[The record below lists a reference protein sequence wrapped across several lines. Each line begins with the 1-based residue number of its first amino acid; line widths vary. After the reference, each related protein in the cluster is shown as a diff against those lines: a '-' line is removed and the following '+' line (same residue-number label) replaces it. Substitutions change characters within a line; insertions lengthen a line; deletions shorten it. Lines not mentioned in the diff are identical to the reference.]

1 MSESQ
6 KCLVHIC
13 HQLNMFLFCRH
24 SIVDLCEVKDWK
36 SLYALLRE
44 LYSEFS
50 DNVMGSGSIG
60 AGTYFYYQQ
69 VGKIVQEEHLQDF
82 RITSNI
88 K

>member
-1 MSESQ
+1 
-6 KCLVHIC
+6 
-13 HQLNMFLFCRH
+13 MFLFCRH

-69 VGKIVQEEHLQDF
+69 VQKRVQEEHYQILESHQA
-82 RITSNI
+82 SNDI
-88 K
+88 IVLFFSQKV

>member
-1 MSESQ
+1 M
-6 KCLVHIC
+6 
-13 HQLNMFLFCRH
+13 
-24 SIVDLCEVKDWK
+24 DLCEVKDWK

-69 VGKIVQEEHLQDF
+69 VQKQPMQEDNLLDNHHKKDCLMV
-82 RITSNI
+82 
-88 K
+88 

>member
-1 MSESQ
+1 M
-6 KCLVHIC
+6 
-13 HQLNMFLFCRH
+13 
-24 SIVDLCEVKDWK
+24 DLCEVKDWK

-69 VGKIVQEEHLQDF
+69 VKKQPMQEDNLLDF
-82 RITSNI
+82 RITTTIVFIYISAKKFNN
-88 K
+88 

>member
-1 MSESQ
+1 M
-6 KCLVHIC
+6 
-13 HQLNMFLFCRH
+13 
-24 SIVDLCEVKDWK
+24 DLCEVKDWK

-69 VGKIVQEEHLQDF
+69 VQKIVQEEHLQDF